1 MTTTDEVRSGTVELD
16 GAPLAYELAG
26 AGPVVVLVHAGIAD
40 RRMWDAQVGPLSDRF
55 TVLRYDLRGFG
66 ESPDAPGRYA
76 HHEQLLALLDH
87 LGFEQVAGVG
97 CSMGSYVLL
106 SAAVVAPER
115 FRHLVVLSP
124 VIDGVEPTD
133 SVRVA
138 WREEAAALDVGDLTA
153 AVEVNLATWF
163 DGPHRAPGDV
173 DPELRAWVGRM
184 QADVFAHGLAG
195 DEEELRPGPGER
207 LGDLNMPVCVVTGSL
222 DQRWVLDCA
231 DHLAGSLPDVE
242 LHAVEDVAHLPSV
255 EAPDRVTELLLDVL
269 GT

>member
-1 MTTTDEVRSGTVELD
+1 
-16 GAPLAYELAG
+16 
-26 AGPVVVLVHAGIAD
+26 
-40 RRMWDAQVGPLSDRF
+40 
-55 TVLRYDLRGFG
+55 
-66 ESPDAPGRYA
+66 
-76 HHEQLLALLDH
+76 
-87 LGFEQVAGVG
+87 
-97 CSMGSYVLL
+97 
-106 SAAVVAPER
+106 
-115 FRHLVVLSP
+115 
-124 VIDGVEPTD
+124 TD